1 MRLLRRG
8 LLVNLMPQRA
18 HIFIISVFFEISRFF
33 AYPVRISA
41 SAPSQVMLQ
50 AAANPSWMANTA
62 NISATPESPNFRIPV
77 RVPSDTITVPQGS
90 PGVPM
95 EQVARSTEKT
105 HHGARCRNRTVK
117 NPGDHHREKYL
128 CKHRTAVMDLCKNEE
143 VHLL

>member
-8 LLVNLMPQRA
+8 FLVSLMPQRA
-18 HIFIISVFFEISRFF
+18 HILYLCFLKFPAFF

-77 RVPSDTITVPQGS
+77 RVQVIPSPF
-90 PGVPM
+90 P
-95 EQVARSTEKT
+95 
-105 HHGARCRNRTVK
+105 
-117 NPGDHHREKYL
+117 REAPE
-128 CKHRTAVMDLCKNEE
+128 CQWSR
-143 VHLL
+143 

>member
-1 MRLLRRG
+1 MEKVLEKICVFCG
-8 LLVNLMPQRA
+8 VAFGKPYA
-18 HIFIISVFFEISRFF
+18 AKGAYFYISVFFEISRFF

-95 EQVARSTEKT
+95 EQVARSTEKIT
-105 HHGARCRNRTVK
+105 MVPGAGTE
-117 NPGDHHREKYL
+117 P
-128 CKHRTAVMDLCKNEE
+128 
-143 VHLL
+143 